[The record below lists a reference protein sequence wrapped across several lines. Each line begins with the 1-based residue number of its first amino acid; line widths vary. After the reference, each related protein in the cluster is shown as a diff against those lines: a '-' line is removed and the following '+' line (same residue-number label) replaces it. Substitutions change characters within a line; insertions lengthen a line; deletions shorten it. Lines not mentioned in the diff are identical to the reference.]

1 MISGWGNFKNYNSKE
16 FNPKNLTE
24 LKKLIKNPK
33 YQNFISRGNGRSYGD
48 SSLNTNIISLK
59 IKSVW

>member
-24 LKKLIKNPK
+24 LKNL
-33 YQNFISRGNGRSYGD
+33 
-48 SSLNTNIISLK
+48 LK
-59 IKSVW
+59 ILNIKTLLAEVMVEVMEIAH